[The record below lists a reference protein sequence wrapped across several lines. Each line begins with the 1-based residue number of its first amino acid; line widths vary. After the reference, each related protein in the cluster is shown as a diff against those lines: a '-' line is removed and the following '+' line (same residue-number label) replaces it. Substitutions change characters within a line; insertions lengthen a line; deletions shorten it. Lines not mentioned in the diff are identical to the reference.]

1 MTILTRTKD
10 VEAFCNGL
18 SKHDFIT
25 IDTEFLREK
34 TYFPKLCLI
43 QISGPDKK
51 AVAIDP
57 LAEGI
62 DLSSVYDVLFNK
74 DILKVMHSGRQD
86 VEIFYNL
93 TKRVIE
99 PIFDTQ
105 IAAMVCGYGD
115 SIGYE
120 KLVRNITGGSVDKS
134 SQFTDWSRRPLSE
147 KQLNYAL
154 GDVTHLCDVYLS
166 LRKTLDK
173 RGRTDWVMQEEKILN
188 DPATYENDPYKAWE
202 RIKIRSP
209 KPKSLAILREV
220 AAWREMQAQ
229 KRDVPKNWVM
239 RDDTL
244 ADIAGQAPKD
254 VKQLTKTRN
263 LSKDAAQGKTGKK
276 LLQAVEKALSSPK
289 ENWPTPKKPVHLTS
303 EQSATVDILKMLLKV
318 QSAVEDV
325 APKIIA
331 SAADIEAIAL
341 DDNADVPALKGWRRE
356 IFGNDALAIKHGKL
370 ALGIKNGTITKFQI

>member
-188 DPATYENDPYKAWE
+188 DPATY
-202 RIKIRSP
+202 
-209 KPKSLAILREV
+209 
-220 AAWREMQAQ
+220 
-229 KRDVPKNWVM
+229 
-239 RDDTL
+239 
-244 ADIAGQAPKD
+244 
-254 VKQLTKTRN
+254 
-263 LSKDAAQGKTGKK
+263 
-276 LLQAVEKALSSPK
+276 
-289 ENWPTPKKPVHLTS
+289 
-303 EQSATVDILKMLLKV
+303 
-318 QSAVEDV
+318 
-325 APKIIA
+325 
-331 SAADIEAIAL
+331 
-341 DDNADVPALKGWRRE
+341 
-356 IFGNDALAIKHGKL
+356 
-370 ALGIKNGTITKFQI
+370 

>member
-1 MTILTRTKD
+1 MTILTRSQE
-10 VEAFCNGL
+10 VEAFCTSL
-18 SKHDFIT
+18 SDCEFVT
-25 IDTEFLREK
+25 VDTEFLREK
-34 TYFPKLCLI
+34 TYYPKLCLI

-57 LAEGI
+57 LADGM
-62 DLSSVYDVLFNK
+62 DLSPVFDVLMNK
-74 DILKVMHSGRQD
+74 NILKVMHSGRQD

-99 PIFDTQ
+99 PLFDTQ

-120 KLVRNITGGSVDKS
+120 KLVRSITGGQVDKS

-147 KQLNYAL
+147 KQLTYAL
-154 GDVTHLCDVYLS
+154 GDVTHLCDVYLD
-166 LRKTLDK
+166 LRKTLDS
-173 RGRTDWVMQEEKILN
+173 RGRTDWVMQEKKILT
-188 DPATYENDPYKAWE
+188 DPATYENDPFKAWE

-209 KPKSLAILREV
+209 KAKSLAILREV
-220 AAWREMQAQ
+220 AAWREQQAQ

-244 ADIAGQAPKD
+244 ADLAGQAPRD
-254 VKQLTKTRN
+254 SKQLAKIRN
-263 LSKDAAQGKTGKK
+263 LSKEAAQGKTGTK
-276 LLQAVEKALSSPK
+276 LLQAVERALSSPK
-289 ENWPTPKKPVHLTS
+289 ESWPVPKKPVHLS
-303 EQSATVDILKMLLKV
+303 AEQNAVTDILKMLLKV
-318 QSAVEDV
+318 QSALEDV

-331 SAADIEAIAL
+331 SASDIEAIAL

-356 IFGNDALAIKHGKL
+356 VFGEDALAMKHGKL
-370 ALGIKNGTITKFQI
+370 ALGLKNGSIAKFQI